1 MMQFSKAAHSP
12 APRQLRIPL
21 FSMPVSAGMPSEA
34 DDYVEETLDLA
45 RLLVK
50 RPEST
55 FFVKVEGESM
65 EGASI
70 FPGDILVVD
79 RSLSAAHGDIVI
91 AIVDGEFTV
100 KTLEC
105 KPNLKLVSHNRAHL
119 TDINEPFA
127 IWGVVL
133 WVVHRAR

>member
-1 MMQFSKAAHSP
+1 MRFSKAAHSP
-12 APRQLRIPL
+12 APKQLRIPL

-65 EGASI
+65 EDASI

-100 KTLEC
+100 KTLA
-105 KPNLKLVSHNRAHL
+105 KRPRLKLLSRNKVNP
-119 TDINEPFA
+119 TDIDEPFE

-133 WVVHRAR
+133 WVVHKARN

>member
-1 MMQFSKAAHSP
+1 
-12 APRQLRIPL
+12 
-21 FSMPVSAGMPSEA
+21 MPVSAGMPSEA

-65 EGASI
+65 EDASI

-100 KTLEC
+100 KTLA
-105 KPNLKLVSHNRAHL
+105 KRPHLKLLSRNKVNP
-119 TDINEPFA
+119 TDIDEPFE

-133 WVVHRAR
+133 WVVHKARN

>member
-1 MMQFSKAAHSP
+1 MRFSKAVHSP

-50 RPEST
+50 HPEST
-55 FFVKVEGESM
+55 FFVRVEGESM
-65 EGASI
+65 EDAAI

-79 RSLSAAHGDIVI
+79 RSLPAAHGDIVI

-100 KTLEC
+100 KTLE
-105 KPNLKLVSHNRAHL
+105 KRPRLKLLSRNKNNP
-119 TDINEPFA
+119 TDINQPFE

-133 WVVHRAR
+133 WVVHKARD

>member
-1 MMQFSKAAHSP
+1 MRFSKAVHSP
-12 APRQLRIPL
+12 APIQLRIPL

-34 DDYVEETLDLA
+34 DGYVEETLDLA
-45 RLLVK
+45 RLLIK

-65 EGASI
+65 EDASI

-79 RSLSAAHGDIVI
+79 RSVSAAHGDIVI

-100 KTLEC
+100 KTLER
-105 KPNLKLVSHNRAHL
+105 KPRLRLVSHNRAKP
-119 TDINEPFA
+119 TDIDEPFA
-127 IWGVVL
+127 VWGVVL
-133 WVVHRAR
+133 WVVHKTR

>member
-1 MMQFSKAAHSP
+1 
-12 APRQLRIPL
+12 
-21 FSMPVSAGMPSEA
+21 MPVSAGMPSQA

-55 FFVKVEGESM
+55 FFVRVEGESM
-65 EGASI
+65 EDASI

-79 RSLSAAHGDIVI
+79 RSVSAAHGDIVI

-100 KTLEC
+100 KTLERSPC
-105 KPNLKLVSHNRAHL
+105 LKIVSRNKAKP
-119 TDINEPFA
+119 TDIDEPFEV
-127 IWGVVL
+127 WGVVL